1 MSFCNLDQA
10 LQGVERAVRD
20 ARLSHERANAASSSD
35 KGRMDRLEA
44 SLREERA
51 KTARLERELA
61 AATRPRSP
69 PFRAPRPAS
78 ERSAASASSASR
90 RQTTSLA
97 PRTQSLQGQLMRQ
110 CAELAKLRA
119 ALAAVESGEDGVL
132 PLSRLREMLDRALRL
147 QESTLSEVAAGEGG
161 GPGEGRRVSV
171 DEEVSLADDG
181 SAGVGATAAAA
192 VSVALAQ
199 SWAAT
204 ARHATPSS
212 AHASFT
218 RANGGASP
226 GNGRARFKLVA
237 AVPRSRRK
245 KDGGATQT
253 TLTTKLSMLPTE
265 SSVALDSLADAS
277 RSAMDDEQEATW
289 RACGSHLKLH
299 WLSSPRSVLLSS
311 KPAPS
316 LAPRTVDAVLWL
328 VRRGLTVWVEPGV
341 YRRVR
346 AAVGAALADPGAGP
360 PGSGDEG
367 LSSVGSGDVAGSPGP
382 GCGLDAGR
390 PPRGPGSAGA
400 GGASTPNLCR
410 LADDQVDLDAALRTW
425 KARRGCWG
433 RGRSGQAGEV
443 GEETG
448 SGGEEAEEYDDSEP
462 LWGDDHEVE
471 QSDGHTAARRRS
483 STASRSAPPTAN
495 PYADVEGPEPLPARV
510 ASAIDLVVTLGG
522 DGTLLWACSLFGD
535 APVPPIVAFAMGS
548 LGFMTPFPAAR
559 LCTVLSR
566 VASTAHGFPIMLRHR
581 LQGTVLRE
589 AAGEAA
595 CPSPPLMVLNELV
608 IDRGTAPSLTNLHVY
623 ADGAFVTVVQGDGLI
638 VATPTGSTAY
648 NLAAGGSM
656 VHPGV
661 PCLLFTPICPH
672 TLSSRPLVFPEHVA
686 LTIVVPREARAGVYA
701 SFDGKHR
708 VLLAPGDGVA
718 VRASQFPVPTVCNLD
733 ASNDWFRS
741 VRDGLNWNAR
751 VVQGAGE
758 KAAKA

>member
-10 LQGVERAVRD
+10 LQGACVWDGSAKPLCLLRHAPANLPLLLCRGGEGRAGCPPVPRAGECRELLRQGPDGPPRGQVWERDVD
-20 ARLSHERANAASSSD
+20 AASLGRQGSSSTHVSF
-35 KGRMDRLEA
+35 LHCLSLPLYPSPA

-245 KDGGATQT
+245 KVPGVRVFACVCFPGRSMGFHERRCSHESRGRLGWQEGAWRWSPASAGNMDSIATAIQPMTKRRLSKRPPRVASQDGGATQT

-277 RSAMDDEQEATW
+277 RRFVRGSALVVFV
-289 RACGSHLKLH
+289 RA
-299 WLSSPRSVLLSS
+299 RLLDSCRMMRTPS
-311 KPAPS
+311 WHVTPESLQGFSAPS
-316 LAPRTVDAVLWL
+316 
-328 VRRGLTVWVEPGV
+328 
-341 YRRVR
+341 
-346 AAVGAALADPGAGP
+346 
-360 PGSGDEG
+360 SGDSHP
-367 LSSVGSGDVAGSPGP
+367 SS
-382 GCGLDAGR
+382 
-390 PPRGPGSAGA
+390 
-400 GGASTPNLCR
+400 
-410 LADDQVDLDAALRTW
+410 
-425 KARRGCWG
+425 
-433 RGRSGQAGEV
+433 
-443 GEETG
+443 
-448 SGGEEAEEYDDSEP
+448 
-462 LWGDDHEVE
+462 
-471 QSDGHTAARRRS
+471 
-483 STASRSAPPTAN
+483 
-495 PYADVEGPEPLPARV
+495 
-510 ASAIDLVVTLGG
+510 I
-522 DGTLLWACSLFGD
+522 F
-535 APVPPIVAFAMGS
+535 
-548 LGFMTPFPAAR
+548 
-559 LCTVLSR
+559 
-566 VASTAHGFPIMLRHR
+566 
-581 LQGTVLRE
+581 
-589 AAGEAA
+589 
-595 CPSPPLMVLNELV
+595 
-608 IDRGTAPSLTNLHVY
+608 
-623 ADGAFVTVVQGDGLI
+623 
-638 VATPTGSTAY
+638 
-648 NLAAGGSM
+648 
-656 VHPGV
+656 
-661 PCLLFTPICPH
+661 
-672 TLSSRPLVFPEHVA
+672 
-686 LTIVVPREARAGVYA
+686 
-701 SFDGKHR
+701 
-708 VLLAPGDGVA
+708 
-718 VRASQFPVPTVCNLD
+718 
-733 ASNDWFRS
+733 
-741 VRDGLNWNAR
+741 
-751 VVQGAGE
+751 
-758 KAAKA
+758 

>member
-1 MSFCNLDQA
+1 MEVPSLCACCGTRLLTFLCSFA
-10 LQGVERAVRD
+10 GVERAVRD

-245 KDGGATQT
+245 KVPGDGGATQT

-277 RSAMDDEQEATW
+277 RRFVRGSALVVFVRARLLDSAMDDEQEATW

-328 VRRGLTVWVEPGV
+328 VRRGLT
-341 YRRVR
+341 
-346 AAVGAALADPGAGP
+346 
-360 PGSGDEG
+360 
-367 LSSVGSGDVAGSPGP
+367 
-382 GCGLDAGR
+382 
-390 PPRGPGSAGA
+390 
-400 GGASTPNLCR
+400 
-410 LADDQVDLDAALRTW
+410 VDLDAALRTW

-581 LQGTVLRE
+581 LQVGLGARCC
-589 AAGEAA
+589 ARQRARRRAPPP
-595 CPSPPLMVLNELV
+595 PSMVLNELV

>member
-1 MSFCNLDQA
+1 MEVPSLCACCGTRLLTFLCSFA
-10 LQGVERAVRD
+10 GVERAVRD

-245 KDGGATQT
+245 KVPGDGGATQT

-277 RSAMDDEQEATW
+277 RRFVRGSALVVFVRARLLDSAMDDEQEATW

-328 VRRGLTVWVEPGV
+328 VRRGLT
-341 YRRVR
+341 
-346 AAVGAALADPGAGP
+346 
-360 PGSGDEG
+360 
-367 LSSVGSGDVAGSPGP
+367 
-382 GCGLDAGR
+382 
-390 PPRGPGSAGA
+390 
-400 GGASTPNLCR
+400 
-410 LADDQVDLDAALRTW
+410 VDLDAALRTW